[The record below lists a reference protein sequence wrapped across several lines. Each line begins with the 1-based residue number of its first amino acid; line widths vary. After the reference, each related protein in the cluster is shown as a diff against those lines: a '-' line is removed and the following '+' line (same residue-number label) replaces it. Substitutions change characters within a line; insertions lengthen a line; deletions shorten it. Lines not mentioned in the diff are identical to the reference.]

1 MMAMMMP
8 STVRETLKFSPYGV
22 GGHDEIL
29 EDKYLQVN
37 NHAQSG
43 SGIWHVPHEDVGD
56 DAQ

>member
-8 STVRETLKFSPYGV
+8 STVRDKLKGN
-22 GGHDEIL
+22 DEIL

>member
-1 MMAMMMP
+1 MMP
-8 STVRETLKFSPYGV
+8 STVRDKLKFSPYGV